1 MSSPVLGRRAAPL
14 AEALVTSAKLNLLEE
29 KLKQEL
35 SAGRLIMWVDEDEIK
50 WELIFERRHSFY
62 WWILNIEDDFDFF
75 SGKVRESQRKY
86 LNLMLKVNRV
96 QVSQKIRDK
105 NVDACC
111 KRGAPSKKSP
121 WFISALFLVTF
132 VSIDCDKILDIW
144 SIETV
149 KRLHSYHILWTSHFK
164 IMSTYL
170 LKVLEY
176 LSNYVFVKSLLN
188 KNQWNKILK
197 SLHPFIISMKR
208 LPPWLNWNWTLI
220 DV

>member
-1 MSSPVLGRRAAPL
+1 MGINIWK
-14 AEALVTSAKLNLLEE
+14 ETFLL
-29 KLKQEL
+29 L
-35 SAGRLIMWVDEDEIK
+35 M
-50 WELIFERRHSFY
+50 
-62 WWILNIEDDFDFF
+62 NIEYWRWLGFF

-105 NVDACC
+105 NVDACS
-111 KRGAPSKKSP
+111 KRGAPTHRTKSHLDS
-121 WFISALFLVTF
+121 FQHYFFVTF

-149 KRLHSYHILWTSHFK
+149 KRSHSYHILWTSHFK
-164 IMSTYL
+164 IMSSYL